1 MVDTDVKTLMLQVD
15 ASIELL
21 RKELDGGAG
30 VMDRFSARAG
40 TMADQVERAI
50 STMGKNFP
58 NLSQRAADAA
68 SQMEKAFNDSF
79 GAIQRMAD
87 KAITMP
93 AVNGG
98 GLDDAAR
105 TRAAALEQIEVAAQR
120 AAAGEGV
127 MTAETRAYLQAAQA
141 ARIEAEAHA
150 RDLMR
155 EAGALERIEIEL
167 GKAGAAQQLMA
178 TRGAALHQQT
188 GLQRAGMQQLAFQ
201 ISDVS
206 TQFSMGTPPMQI
218 FAQQSSQVI
227 QAVGMMTTESK
238 GLLGILGNPWTQI
251 VVAATVVL
259 EPFIAKLFDSQDA
272 LTGIGDKAE
281 QAMERVRRS
290 LAQVSAITDAADEAT
305 RKKVEA
311 MAEVARLNR
320 QITQA
325 QGQRDSF
332 IEANGSEDA
341 GGLNFN
347 ITRLMAQRDAAQ
359 EAIKQADNSLSAL
372 PVYKRAGD
380 MQEEAKAHY
389 ARAAAV
395 RHAKETIRAAGSVE
409 ETFRKQME
417 LATEGLD
424 EDAAAQ
430 YRYGAAL
437 HGGTAL
443 LHERITAIKKLE
455 DIGAGKAKGYMR
467 GVSDQTKD
475 AMAEIRDDLTR
486 RNAERNAPYMKQFTD
501 PSPMEA
507 YRQRLRASTSD
518 MGRSLQQVKVEGL
531 DALENGLV
539 GIVSGTQ
546 SVADA
551 FKSMANQV
559 IADLARIAIEKLIV
573 NTIGGGIFGFAEGG
587 VVQKKATGGFIS
599 GPGTGT
605 SDSIPAWLSNGEYV
619 MKAAAVRR
627 IGVNTLDAINNGM
640 PRFASGGLVNPGVPR
655 LRASSGAVG
664 QDGSGVSMPITIN
677 APGATAETVAAI
689 RREIANAAPTI
700 VQAAAALTNRQLNR
714 RTI

>member
-1 MVDTDVKTLMLQVD
+1 
-15 ASIELL
+15 
-21 RKELDGGAG
+21 
-30 VMDRFSARAG
+30 
-40 TMADQVERAI
+40 
-50 STMGKNFP
+50 
-58 NLSQRAADAA
+58 
-68 SQMEKAFNDSF
+68 MEKAFNDSF

-98 GLDDAAR
+98 GLDVGATEMRAAADAAR

-272 LTGIGDKAE
+272 LTGIG
-281 QAMERVRRS
+281 
-290 LAQVSAITDAADEAT
+290 AT